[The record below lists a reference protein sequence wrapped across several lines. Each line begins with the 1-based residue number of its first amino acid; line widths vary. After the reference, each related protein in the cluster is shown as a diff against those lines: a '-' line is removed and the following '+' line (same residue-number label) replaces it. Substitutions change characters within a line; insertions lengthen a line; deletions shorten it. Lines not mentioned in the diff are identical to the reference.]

1 MDIQNLLFVASHSE
15 MLLTGQVQPNAK
27 ILPSPLANPK
37 HSSRGKQ
44 AFSMTDEIQLLARLV
59 YFCNSCLCEKKHVL
73 TKQNEQALVLE
84 TGLTGL
90 AAKKNQTNQSVSKD
104 NLKGIKPGIDY
115 LRQAT
120 RRCFSQARCSQMP
133 RYYRAL
139 WQIHNTLQE
148 ENGPFQ

>member
-90 AAKKNQTNQSVSKD
+90 AAKKTKQI
-104 NLKGIKPGIDY
+104 NLCQRTI
-115 LRQAT
+115 
-120 RRCFSQARCSQMP
+120 
-133 RYYRAL
+133 
-139 WQIHNTLQE
+139 
-148 ENGPFQ
+148 